1 MTTTRV
7 RPLRSDV
14 RDQILA
20 AAGEEFTERGYVATS
35 VAQVAAR
42 AGFTKG
48 AVYSN
53 FGGKPELFAAA
64 MQVYFAS
71 AIVDAFSDALAAAA
85 DSPADGTGSEPGQGR
100 ARAMAHALAES
111 VLLGERWPTL
121 LGEFRSVVAHEP
133 TLVDLYAEL
142 RVAQREQL
150 VDALRHAGEQVP
162 LRADLDLEVAATLL
176 HTCVHGLSVERSASP
191 EAMPKALVEGLFTH
205 VLEGIIA

>member
-14 RDQILA
+14 REQIVVA
-20 AAGEEFTERGYVATS
+20 AREEFAERGYAGTS

-64 MQVYFAS
+64 IKAYYAGAVVGAV
-71 AIVDAFSDALAAAA
+71 ADALGAAAT
-85 DSPADGTGSEPGQGR
+85 DVDRPP
-100 ARAMAHALAES
+100 ARAMAHALAEN

-121 LGEFRSVVAHEP
+121 LSEFRAVVTQEP
-133 TLVDLYAEL
+133 DLADLYAEL
-142 RVAQREQL
+142 RVTQRVQL
-150 VDALRHAGEQVP
+150 VDALRRAGEQVP
-162 LRADLDLEVAATLL
+162 LRAGLDLEVAATLL
-176 HTCVHGLSVERSASP
+176 LTCVNGLSLERAAAP
-191 EAMPKALVEGLFTH
+191 LATPTTLVEDLFTQ
-205 VLEGIIA
+205 VLEGILA

>member
-14 RDQILA
+14 REQIVA
-20 AAGEEFTERGYVATS
+20 AAGEEFAERGYVGTS

-64 MQVYFAS
+64 MQEYFAG
-71 AIVDAFSDALAAAA
+71 AVVGAFADALAAAA
-85 DSPADGTGSEPGQGR
+85 SPGDLPP
-100 ARAMAHALAES
+100 ARAMAHALAED

-121 LGEFRSVVAHEP
+121 LGEFRTVVAHEP
-133 TLVDLYAEL
+133 ALVALYAEL
-142 RVAQREQL
+142 RVTQREQL
-150 VDALRHAGEQVP
+150 VDALRRAGEQVP

-176 HTCVHGLSVERSASP
+176 HLCVHSLSVERSAAP
-191 EAMPKALVEGLFTH
+191 GAMPKALVEGLFAH
-205 VLEGIIA
+205 VLEGILA

>member
-14 RDQILA
+14 RDQIVA
-20 AAGEEFTERGYVATS
+20 AAGEEFAERGYGGTS

-64 MQVYFAS
+64 MQVYFAELVGS
-71 AIVDAFSDALAAAA
+71 AFAGALRAAAGA
-85 DSPADGTGSEPGQGR
+85 TDVPP
-100 ARAMAHALAES
+100 ARAMARALAQD

-121 LGEFRSVVAHEP
+121 LGEFRAVAAADP
-133 TLVDLYAEL
+133 RLRRLYAEQ
-142 RVAQREQL
+142 RVTQRAQL
-150 VDALRHAGEQVP
+150 VDALRRAGDQVA
-162 LRADLDLEVAATLL
+162 LRANLDLEVAATLL
-176 HTCVHGLSVERSASP
+176 LTCVHGLSVERSAAP
-191 EAMPKALVEGLFTH
+191 EALPTALVEGLFTH
-205 VLEGIIA
+205 VLEGILA

>member
-14 RDQILA
+14 REQIVA
-20 AAGEEFTERGYVATS
+20 AAGAEFAARGYVATS

-64 MQVYFAS
+64 MQAYFAG
-71 AIVDAFSDALAAAA
+71 AIVGAFSDALAAAA
-85 DSPADGTGSEPGQGR
+85 SPGDLPPV
-100 ARAMAHALAES
+100 RAMAHALAEN
-111 VLLGERWPTL
+111 VALGERWPTL
-121 LGEFRSVVAHEP
+121 LGEFRAVVGDEP
-133 TLVDLYAEL
+133 ALVGLYSEL

-150 VDALRHAGEQVP
+150 VEALRRAGEQVP

-176 HTCVHGLSVERSASP
+176 HLCVHSLSVERSAAP
-191 EAMPKALVEGLFTH
+191 EAMPAALVERLFTH
-205 VLEGIIA
+205 VLEGILA